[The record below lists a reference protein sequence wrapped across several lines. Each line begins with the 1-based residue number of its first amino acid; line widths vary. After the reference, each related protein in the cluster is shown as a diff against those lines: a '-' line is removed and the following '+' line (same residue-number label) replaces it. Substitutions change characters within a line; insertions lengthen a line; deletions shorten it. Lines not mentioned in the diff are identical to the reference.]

1 MNKYKYDHPD
11 SDLFNEKTLGDYL
24 SRKAP
29 WPCVVV
35 GVVPEQKVEPTVI
48 GEVDARDNNNM
59 GSVDCSGGCVCGPR
73 CESPNCL

>member
-1 MNKYKYDHPD
+1 MSEYKYDHPD

-35 GVVPEQKVEPTVI
+35 GVQSKEDKDVTRQRAEKSE
-48 GEVDARDNNNM
+48 D
-59 GSVDCSGGCVCGPR
+59 
-73 CESPNCL
+73 

>member
-1 MNKYKYDHPD
+1 MTYDHAHPD

-35 GVVPEQKVEPTVI
+35 G
-48 GEVDARDNNNM
+48 GEFQEIKDGLHKTSTDGIPSN
-59 GSVDCSGGCVCGPR
+59 SCGDYMDD
-73 CESPNCL
+73 